1 MVRLMQQCSILQY
14 CPGLPGA
21 GWAGVRCHMW
31 RLGPAVVVVTT
42 GNVLR
47 LISGPV
53 VSLVARLMWSHQGS
67 GFWRRF

>member
-1 MVRLMQQCSILQY
+1 MFRFRLMQHIAILPSVTWCS
-14 CPGLPGA
+14 
-21 GWAGVRCHMW
+21 WAGVRCHMW

-53 VSLVARLMWSHQGS
+53 VSFVARLMWSHQGS